1 MDGISM
7 KNTALTKEES
17 EFLAKL
23 ISIESTGGSPVE
35 DPGYGML
42 PYGAKPFEALRFVL
56 DDAAGCGMRTG
67 IIDNRAG
74 WCEAGPEGAEMIGIV
89 CHLDVVPAGEGWETD
104 PFVLTV
110 KDGIMYGRGI
120 VDDKGPACA
129 AYFAMKRLL
138 KSGYQ
143 FTRRI
148 RLILGTDEERTC
160 SCIETYAEK
169 GEIPSFAV
177 TPDAEFPVIYAEKG
191 ILQVNVVSDVPS
203 SVFAKGGSAVNMV
216 PASSS
221 CVINGKE
228 YSGTGRMAHASKPDL
243 GVNAIFEMIKA
254 MDSGSVDYSSSP
266 LLSFIGKEIAYTG
279 APYYTGC
286 SITDESGSVTANP
299 SVLSCDASGESLKID
314 VRCPVSYEMS
324 DIVSNLARLAAPYG
338 LTVEIVNQMAPL
350 YKPKDLPQ
358 ISLLTDI
365 WKTCMPSYSG
375 FKPEY
380 LNKFTEPV
388 AIGGGTYAR
397 HMPNTIAFGIQTP
410 WEEDQCHQANEHR
423 AVRDFETDI
432 TVLTEMIKGLN

>member
-1 MDGISM
+1 
-7 KNTALTKEES
+7 
-17 EFLAKL
+17 
-23 ISIESTGGSPVE
+23 
-35 DPGYGML
+35 
-42 PYGAKPFEALRFVL
+42 
-56 DDAAGCGMRTG
+56 
-67 IIDNRAG
+67 
-74 WCEAGPEGAEMIGIV
+74 MIGIV

-243 GVNAIFEMIKA
+243 GVNAVFEMIKA

-324 DIVSNLARLAAPYG
+324 DIVSNLARLASPYG